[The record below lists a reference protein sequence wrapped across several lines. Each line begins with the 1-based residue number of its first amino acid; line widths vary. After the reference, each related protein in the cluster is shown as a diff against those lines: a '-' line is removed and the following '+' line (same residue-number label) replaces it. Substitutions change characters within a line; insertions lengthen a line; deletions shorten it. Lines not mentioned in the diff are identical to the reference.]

1 MSLFDLSLIVVYLGL
16 VFAIAVW
23 AGRGQQTDRDY
34 YLAGGQLSWWSSGLS
49 VMATQ
54 TSAISFISIPAFVA
68 VKPDGGLRFI
78 QYEFALPLAMLA
90 AMLLIFPTLG
100 RVGVISIYEYLEQR
114 YDAGVRRLLSAVFL
128 LSRGLATGVMVYAT
142 AIVLS
147 TIVDLPFWMTL
158 LIIGGGAVIQDMAG
172 GIKAV
177 VYTDVVQLL
186 VLVIGLLIAITVGLE
201 LVGGWQVVQQTVAP
215 ERWITLTPELGI
227 GGDSATPLW
236 GFLVGGFFLYL
247 SYYAT
252 DQSQAQ
258 RVLAA
263 GSQERISRALLL
275 NGLARFPLMLMYLM
289 LGLVLAALV
298 ATTPALA
305 ERIAQG
311 RLDSLVPEFVT
322 GYLPE
327 GVRALLIAALLSAA
341 MSSLDSALNALSAS
355 TARDFL
361 EQTGKPL
368 SITANRLVTLGWGVL
383 VTGFAFVVGG
393 IADTVIEAINKI
405 GSAFYGPVL
414 AAFMAGILLP
424 RVSASGIKL
433 GVAAGVGVNL
443 LLWLF
448 VPAVNW
454 MWWNACGFMLAI
466 VVALIMSD
474 KAHRAGSDAV
484 VAADRIKDNWPRV
497 KPYAF
502 VLIAWFGVI
511 LAVAMALPLLREM

>member
-1 MSLFDLSLIVVYLGL
+1 MSVLDISLIVVYMIIVL
-16 VFAIAVW
+16 AIALW
-23 AGRGQQTDRDY
+23 AGRGQTTDSEY
-34 YLAGGQLSWWSSGLS
+34 YLAGGRLSWWSSGLS

-68 VKPDGGLRFI
+68 LKPDGGLRFI

-90 AMLLIFPTLG
+90 AMLFIFPTLS
-100 RVGVISIYEYLEQR
+100 RAGVISIYEYPEQR
-114 YDAGVRRLLSAVFL
+114 HDAGVRRLLSAVFL

-147 TIVDLPFWMTL
+147 AIIDLPFWVTL

-177 VYTDVVQLL
+177 VYTDVIQLL
-186 VLVIGLLIAITVGLE
+186 VLVVGLVISIGVG
-201 LVGGWQVVQQTVAP
+201 LHMVGGWQVVQQTVAP

-227 GGDSATPLW
+227 GDDSATPLW
-236 GFLVGGFFLYL
+236 GFLIGGFFLYL

-263 GSQERISRALLL
+263 GSQQRINRALLL
-275 NGLARFPLMLMYLM
+275 NGLARFPLTLLYLT
-289 LGLVLAALV
+289 LGLVLAAMV

-305 ERIAQG
+305 ERVAQG

-322 GYLPE
+322 TYLPE
-327 GVRALLIAALLSAA
+327 GFRALLIAALLSAA

-361 EQTGKPL
+361 EKPDKPL
-368 SITANRLVTLGWGVL
+368 SIGANRLVTLAWGIV
-383 VTGFAFVVGG
+383 VTGFAFFVGS
-393 IADTVIEAINKI
+393 IADTVVEAINKI

-414 AAFMAGILLP
+414 AAFAAGILLP
-424 RVSASGIKL
+424 RVTARGIKL
-433 GVAAGVGVNL
+433 GVAVGVTCNL
-443 LLWLF
+443 ILWLAT
-448 VPAVNW
+448 PQVNW
-454 MWWNACGFMLAI
+454 MWWNVCGFLPAI
-466 VVALIMSD
+466 IVALLLAD
-474 KAHRAGSDAV
+474 GTAANRRLATAV
-484 VAADRIKDNWPRV
+484 VLENWRSV
-497 KPYAF
+497 KPHAF
-502 VLIAWFGVI
+502 LLLGWFAVI
-511 LAVAMALPLLREM
+511 LLIAMALPALRQL